1 MLMNE
6 VKEAF
11 LSPYRVLD
19 LTEYGCLI
27 GGKILGDLGADVI
40 KIEPPNGSPSRNIG
54 PFYKDSAD
62 PEKSLFWKAYNTNKR
77 GVTIDI
83 EKADGQQL
91 FKQLVKSAD
100 IVLESFPVGYMDD
113 IGLSYTNLEEINP
126 EIILTSITPF
136 GQDGPKAHYKMS
148 DLTCWAS
155 GGFMYITGDPDRA
168 PLQISFPQAML
179 HGGAEAASASM
190 TALWH
195 RIKTGEGQC
204 VDVSIQQCVIWTTM
218 NTTGYWEC
226 HNVDYPRAG
235 RHLRP
240 PTGVKLTFAGI
251 PCKDGFVSCFLM
263 GGGNQSMVAH
273 MKTIVEWM
281 DEEGMAPDWLKDF
294 NWVVDYDI
302 MRVTQETID
311 RVEESILNFFMT
323 KTKAELYE
331 NAIQRR
337 ILLAPCSD
345 VEDIRSNPQLEAR
358 HYWVEMDHPEL
369 NDKLTYCGPPIKDS
383 EEQWQIKRL
392 APRIAEHNM
401 EIFKDELGLSLD
413 HIMILKQ
420 AGVI

>member
-1 MLMNE
+1 
-6 VKEAF
+6 
-11 LSPYRVLD
+11 
-19 LTEYGCLI
+19 
-27 GGKILGDLGADVI
+27 
-40 KIEPPNGSPSRNIG
+40 
-54 PFYKDSAD
+54 
-62 PEKSLFWKAYNTNKR
+62 
-77 GVTIDI
+77 
-83 EKADGQQL
+83 
-91 FKQLVKSAD
+91 
-100 IVLESFPVGYMDD
+100 
-113 IGLSYTNLEEINP
+113 
-126 EIILTSITPF
+126 
-136 GQDGPKAHYKMS
+136 
-148 DLTCWAS
+148 
-155 GGFMYITGDPDRA
+155 
-168 PLQISFPQAML
+168 
-179 HGGAEAASASM
+179 
-190 TALWH
+190 
-195 RIKTGEGQC
+195 
-204 VDVSIQQCVIWTTM
+204 
-218 NTTGYWEC
+218 
-226 HNVDYPRAG
+226 
-235 RHLRP
+235 
-240 PTGVKLTFAGI
+240 
-251 PCKDGFVSCFLM
+251 
-263 GGGNQSMVAH
+263 

-345 VEDIRSNPQLEAR
+345 IEDIRSNPQLEAR

-420 AGVI
+420 SGVI